1 MSYEYDVE
9 RNSDI
14 DCYSNNNRYHFMVCF
29 ISASNSRFRVVN
41 VENLQALYRL
51 DRTTINQIIDL
62 PVARQIGAIKILTSL
77 VLL

>member
-9 RNSDI
+9 PNNDI
-14 DCYSNNNRYHFMVCF
+14 DCYSNNNRNHFMVCF

-41 VENLQALYRL
+41 VDNLQALHRL
-51 DRTTINQIIDL
+51 DRTTIDQLIDL
-62 PVARQIGAIKILTSL
+62 PMASQIGAIKIITSL